1 MKNGFHHRILR
12 GSKYPKCEQAKKLI
26 FLKTLLDDPLDDVL
40 TVFETVKDD
49 DRVYE
54 WDFALSNW
62 TFYDGE
68 SNQM

>member
-1 MKNGFHHRILR
+1 MKDGPI
-12 GSKYPKCEQAKKLI
+12 KKTVHTIQVRLSNSTI
-26 FLKTLLDDPLDDVL
+26 EIISICGLKMIPALKPI
-40 TVFETVKDD
+40 KDD

-68 SNQM
+68 SNQL